1 MMSRSCT
8 LNFILKKARK
18 NLFCYQ
24 VLDNFEKIG
33 AHCNGKAHITT
44 MEQALKGLVRASRF
58 PAGLVNFVFVK

>member
-1 MMSRSCT
+1 VG
-8 LNFILKKARK
+8 L
-18 NLFCYQ
+18 YQ

>member
-8 LNFILKKARK
+8 LNFILKKARN

-24 VLDNFEKIG
+24 VLDNFENTR